1 MGQTKQKYLDY
12 LVEKQG
18 EESMKNDGTYFLAI
32 VGSKKY
38 PEQVYPFTW
47 EGLYFFVSAHYTDDK
62 FSRQFIATEKQSG
75 HSIGT
80 EPFSDVESAKNHAID
95 LLTKVGKKA
104 VIFSIAQGLAQ
115 NKQWNVK

>member
-1 MGQTKQKYLDY
+1 
-12 LVEKQG
+12 
-18 EESMKNDGTYFLAI
+18 MKNDGTYFLA
-32 VGSKKY
+32 VPGGKKY

-47 EGLYFFVSAHYTDDK
+47 EGLDFFVSVHYTDDQ

-80 EPFSDVESAKNHAID
+80 IPYDTVEQAKDKAIE
-95 LLTKVGKKA
+95 LLNKTGKKS

-115 NKQWNVK
+115 NKEWNIK